1 MVMSATHATYIGN
14 KTKINKRMVMPATHA
29 TYTALLFIHVSKV
42 KQERVS

>member
-29 TYTALLFIHVSKV
+29 TYTGNKTKINKSKNAI
-42 KQERVS
+42 